1 MDWGLRLGGIQWSSQ
16 KLDHHLQAYS
26 DADFAKRVDDRK
38 SVAGYLT
45 QFWGSTISWSSQ
57 TERTVALHTTESE
70 YMALSMLV
78 QEAVHLRQMLEKL
91 KMKQQ
96 QASEVFVDN
105 ESAKKLAKN
114 PQFHSRTKHIDARH
128 HFVRERIE
136 LKEIEMLRV
145 PVADNVAD
153 IFTKPVTRAVFEK
166 HRSFM
171 GLLPLS
177 AYERSENQ

>member
-1 MDWGLRLGGIQWSSQ
+1 
-16 KLDHHLQAYS
+16 
-26 DADFAKRVDDRK
+26 
-38 SVAGYLT
+38 
-45 QFWGSTISWSSQ
+45 
-57 TERTVALHTTESE
+57 
-70 YMALSMLV
+70 MALSMLV

-114 PQFHSRTKHIDARH
+114 PQFHSRTKHIDVRH

-136 LKEIEMLRV
+136 LKEIEVLRV
-145 PVADNVAD
+145 PGADNVAD
-153 IFTKPVTRAVFEK
+153 VFTKPVTRAGFEK

-171 GLLPLS
+171 GQLPLS